1 MASSYLQKGQQD
13 LTEPQEINVDINSME
28 RAAEIDLFSYR
39 YMLTNQINKRL
50 SCLLCVTD
58 GVTYHKIGIRS

>member
-28 RAAEIDLFSYR
+28 WAAEIDLFSYR
-39 YMLTNQINKRL
+39 YMLTNQINERL